1 MPASK
6 HKLYN
11 DAYTPFVKQGMT
23 CNAIASQLS
32 ISENTLS
39 RWRVKMNWDKLRNEF
54 LPLKKSER
62 S

>member
-11 DAYTPFVKQGMT
+11 DAYAPFVEQGMT

-39 RWRVKMNWDKLRNEF
+39 R
-54 LPLKKSER
+54 
-62 S
+62 